1 MRLAARARRDE
12 AARVVNRPARAP
24 ARLWLLDLLRAA
36 VLLAALFCAACGQG
50 STSPPAHTTV
60 TLPAGPTPTPNPG
73 LTYVAIGASDSFG
86 LGTDQPAH
94 DNWPA
99 VLTRTLGPSV
109 HLINLG
115 IPGATVDQANRDE
128 LPIALDSHPDVVT
141 VFLGVNDLDA
151 GISLADVSTG
161 LRTLLDQ
168 VAKNTTAHIF
178 VGNLPDL
185 TLLPYFAAKYDTST
199 LLAEVQHWNAA
210 IANICKAEGAT
221 LVDLYSGWGQLA
233 EHPEYIA
240 PDGLHP
246 STKGAV
252 QLADLFAT
260 AIEATLPAL
269 GPAATGAAAGPA
281 AEAAEAP

>member
-1 MRLAARARRDE
+1 MRR
-12 AARVVNRPARAP
+12 AARVRRDDAARVASRPSGAA
-24 ARLWLLDLLRAA
+24 ARLRRWLLALLRVAPLLA
-36 VLLAALFCAACGQG
+36 VLLCAACSQG
-50 STSPPAHTTV
+50 SAGPPVRATV
-60 TLPAGPTPTPNPG
+60 TPPAGPTPTPHPG
-73 LTYVAIGASDSFG
+73 LTYVAIGASDAFG
-86 LGTDQPAH
+86 LGTDQPAR

-109 HLINLG
+109 HLVNLG

-128 LPIALDSHPDVVT
+128 LPIALDSHPDIIT

-151 GISLADVSTG
+151 DISLADVSTG
-161 LRTLLDQ
+161 LRALLDQ
-168 VAKNTTAHIF
+168 LTRNTSAHIF

-185 TLLPYFAAKYDTST
+185 ALLPYFAAKDNAST
-199 LLAEVQHWNAA
+199 LIAEVQHWNQV
-210 IANICKAEGAT
+210 IASICKAEGTT

-260 AIEATLPAL
+260 AIEATLPDL
-269 GPAATGAAAGPA
+269 GPAAGAAVGPA
-281 AEAAEAP
+281 AEAP